1 MNFFQL
7 ECFKTAI
14 ENSSFVEAANRMHV
28 TSPTI
33 TYQITNLEDEL
44 GEALFHRSPK
54 GVAPTAAGKLFYD
67 EAVKILAQ
75 YHSAILQFKKAVGNT
90 EMVIRL
96 GFTRPPDNYSFHAL
110 IHRYRAENPDIV
122 IDIKE
127 DMMLTPETA
136 GDCDILFHAVY
147 GAETFNEYEYLRL
160 GSMPYYATVGEFS
173 KWAAC
178 EELTLESLRGDKI
191 LVVEKF
197 ENTKYQV
204 PSVRELQKYGIDV
217 QSYNSLNAMMYAIAD
232 NLGVGIYAT
241 RNRSIQPG
249 FKRVPMKDIP
259 PLEYGI
265 LYRKKHSS
273 AVEALLQFLLGEL
286 KKK

>member
-7 ECFKTAI
+7 ECFTAAI

-44 GEALFHRSPK
+44 GEALFHRIPK
-54 GVAPTAAGKLFYD
+54 GVAPTAAGRVFYG
-67 EAVKILAQ
+67 EALKILEQ
-75 YHSAILQFKKAVGNT
+75 YHSAIRQFKKAVGNT
-90 EMVIRL
+90 DMVIRL
-96 GFTRPPDNYSFHAL
+96 GFTRPPDNYAIHAL

-147 GAETFNEYEYLRL
+147 GAENFNGYDYLRL

-173 KWAAC
+173 KWAAG
-178 EELTLESLRGDKI
+178 EELTLESLRGEKI
-191 LVVEKF
+191 LVVKGYES
-197 ENTKYQV
+197 TKYQV
-204 PSVRELQKYGIDV
+204 PSVRELKKQGIDV
-217 QSYNSLNAMMYAIAD
+217 QSYDNLNAMMYAIAD
-232 NLGVGIYAT
+232 NIGIGIYAT
-241 RNRSIQPG
+241 QNRNIQPG
-249 FKRVPMKDIP
+249 FKRVPLKGIP

-265 LYRKKHSS
+265 LYRREHSA
-273 AVEALLQFLLGEL
+273 AVEALLQFLLSEL
-286 KKK
+286 EKE